1 VLGVQMLAH
10 ADAPTPC
17 NLTQHAYFN
26 LAGGGTVLEHELQ
39 IHASR
44 YLVVDDE
51 LLPTGEIASVT
62 GTPFDFRTPR
72 AIRTRIGALV
82 TRAARGYDVCY
93 VLDDARYHA
102 ATLREP
108 KSGRRLEIH
117 TNQPGLQLYTGNH
130 LGALVMRGGVVPPR
144 FGAVC
149 LETQGLP
156 DALRHAQFPSVV
168 IRPGE
173 PYHSITSWMFSAEI
187 DPRSARKRSRRRAN
201 AHCAPSAS
209 QRLLFR
215 HHAPCIFV
223 RGGWSYMRLSLALLV
238 ASFVLVSCHDSSGSS
253 TSLALGVN
261 DLGAVDRVL
270 AFEDGLLVAAVSD
283 PNADRNGGGLES
295 FLEVFDLRS
304 GNRVFL
310 PNVATGYGAKT
321 GAGFVTFL
329 VDEASAGRDLDG
341 DGDRIDLVVHVY
353 DARRGPIRN
362 LGSPRTAFR
371 CSAAP

>member
-1 VLGVQMLAH
+1 VSVVQRERWGTTSAGEPVELFTAETGELHARLASFGATLVSLEVPDKSGERANVVLGFDTLAEYDSAKNPYCGGIVGRCANRIAGARFTLDGHEHALAANEGRNHLHGGARGFDRRVWSAEPRQGGGVTFHLESADGEEGYPGRLEVTASYALPAPGAGLSVLGVQMLAH

-44 YLVVDDE
+44 YLVPDDE

-156 DALRHAQFPSVV
+156 DALHHAQFPSVV

-173 PYHSITSWMFSAEI
+173 PYHSITSWMFSAE
-187 DPRSARKRSRRRAN
+187 
-201 AHCAPSAS
+201 
-209 QRLLFR
+209 
-215 HHAPCIFV
+215 
-223 RGGWSYMRLSLALLV
+223 
-238 ASFVLVSCHDSSGSS
+238 
-253 TSLALGVN
+253 
-261 DLGAVDRVL
+261 
-270 AFEDGLLVAAVSD
+270 
-283 PNADRNGGGLES
+283 
-295 FLEVFDLRS
+295 
-304 GNRVFL
+304 
-310 PNVATGYGAKT
+310 
-321 GAGFVTFL
+321 
-329 VDEASAGRDLDG
+329 
-341 DGDRIDLVVHVY
+341 
-353 DARRGPIRN
+353 
-362 LGSPRTAFR
+362 
-371 CSAAP
+371 